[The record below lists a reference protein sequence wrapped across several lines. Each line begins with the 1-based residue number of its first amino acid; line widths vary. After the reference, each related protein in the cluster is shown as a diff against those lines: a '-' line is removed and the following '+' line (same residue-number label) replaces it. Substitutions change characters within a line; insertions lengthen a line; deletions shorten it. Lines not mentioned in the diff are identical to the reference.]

1 MSSMLL
7 TIDLILLWLRQT
19 HQNNRNSSI
28 PPSKPNRIN
37 SPWRKNWSQGKRQK
51 KRHGLAHNGYEP
63 KTITVA
69 EVKACQICNDPLTDV
84 PGTHYERRTK
94 IDIVFEKVVR
104 HVEAEIRQ
112 CP

>member
-1 MSSMLL
+1 M
-7 TIDLILLWLRQT
+7 
-19 HQNNRNSSI
+19 
-28 PPSKPNRIN
+28 
-37 SPWRKNWSQGKRQK
+37 K
-51 KRHGLAHNGYEP
+51 KMRAQEKERHGLAHNGYGP

-84 PGTHYERRTK
+84 PGTHYEQRTK
-94 IDIVFEKVVR
+94 IAIVFEKVVQ